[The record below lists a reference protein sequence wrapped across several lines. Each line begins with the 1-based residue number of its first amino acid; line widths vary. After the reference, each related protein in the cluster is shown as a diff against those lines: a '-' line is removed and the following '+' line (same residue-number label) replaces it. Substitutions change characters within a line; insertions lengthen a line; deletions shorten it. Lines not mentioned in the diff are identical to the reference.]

1 MALFSVS
8 VHEYTCYLW
17 LDIVEDILYWWSLIF
32 FPQVSSWTYW
42 VEISLSGLWLY
53 PSVHPLS
60 PPSNNLL
67 TCEWHWSMGHCHEAM
82 MNWIIYTR
90 ICLPSCFQSNG
101 KSNHVTLKK
110 VQPFSLWPLMGS
122 VRSRPWQ
129 DPMSDPKNSSQACP
143 WPKSGPFFPFPRQSP
158 LSTEPLRSTK
168 TTQLGNKNAEGQKDG
183 WGWMGGGG
191 GVQTNHI
198 WSNASQWLFNWEY
211 ALRSIWTVTFR
222 PCLYK
227 SDVPFEKAHEL
238 TAFSRSVWCGSGPQD
253 THITGPWRQGEE
265 LHFETTHWVLSV
277 LAFVSCLLATVPARR
292 KKTIRGQLLDWSLPN
307 QIANGC
313 RCRTNLWRGLSC
325 EITAPTFLLPH
336 RHLPKTTS
344 LLLDGKS
351 HKKNPL

>member
-191 GVQTNHI
+191 GGSKQITFDPMLVNGYLTGSML
-198 WSNASQWLFNWEY
+198 WGVYGLWL
-211 ALRSIWTVTFR
+211 
-222 PCLYK
+222 
-227 SDVPFEKAHEL
+227 
-238 TAFSRSVWCGSGPQD
+238 SGPVC
-253 THITGPWRQGEE
+253 TK
-265 LHFETTHWVLSV
+265 VM
-277 LAFVSCLLATVPARR
+277 CLLKRPMNWQLFLALCGVAQGP
-292 KKTIRGQLLDWSLPN
+292 KTLISLGRDGKEKSYTLKPHT
-307 QIANGC
+307 GFC
-313 RCRTNLWRGLSC
+313 RC
-325 EITAPTFLLPH
+325 
-336 RHLPKTTS
+336 
-344 LLLDGKS
+344 
-351 HKKNPL
+351 